1 MLDTINLERRGKP
14 AAVIGLDKLVNTTG
28 KAMARAQGYPTLGF
42 AVFPYSA
49 AEWGSAASEAELKAR
64 AESVVGQI
72 RAILTGVEVPPAD

>member
-72 RAILTGVEVPPAD
+72 RAILTGIGEPSGG

>member
-28 KAMARAQGYPTLGF
+28 KAMARAQGYPSLGF

-49 AEWGSAASEAELKAR
+49 AEWGSAASESELKAR

-72 RAILTGVEVPPAD
+72 RAILTGVEEPPAG

>member
-1 MLDTINLERRGKP
+1 VLDTINLERRGKP

-72 RAILTGVEVPPAD
+72 RTILTGVEEPPAG